1 MATGM
6 NTSYNGGVAATPS
19 VPGLGEDQWAQLSGA
34 HPASPLITGYTGG
47 PGYGQTRI
55 ASGPNV
61 MAARA
66 NGTPGGG
73 HWTQLFDLQGNP
85 LGWILLMILAYMA
98 LHFVEHHRRGRR
110 RGR

>member
-6 NTSYNGGVAATPS
+6 NSAYNGGVAATPS
-19 VPGLGEDQWAQLSGA
+19 VPGLGEDQWAITSNA
-34 HPASPLITGYTGG
+34 HPASPLITGTFGS

-55 ASGPNV
+55 ASAPNV
-61 MAARA
+61 GAARA

-73 HWTQLFDLQGNP
+73 HWTQLFDLGGNP

-98 LHFVEHHRRGRR
+98 IHFAEHHRGRR